1 MSDQDDEMRAL
12 FSSLS
17 PSEHQTTRMLEN
29 IRKKRIGA
37 PLPTLTEEWITLLR
51 VRPIVH
57 TAMTFSAAAALLLGL
72 PVAGLMHVLYVL
84 LHR

>member
-17 PSEHQTTRMLEN
+17 PSAPQTARMLEK
-29 IRKKRIGA
+29 IRKKRDE
-37 PLPTLTEEWITLLR
+37 PQLPTLTEEWITLLR
-51 VRPIVH
+51 VRPVVH

-72 PVAGLMHVLYVL
+72 PMAGLMHALYML
-84 LHR
+84 LQR